1 MAKKRIILNFPA
13 NLIEQPITYHLVKD
27 YNLLINIL
35 QARITPNEEGRMLLE
50 VSGKKKDIDEGL
62 AYLSENRVGIQPLEK
77 DVKWDSDS
85 CTHCTACTTFCPS
98 GALVVDRDTMLV
110 SFLKDKC
117 IACELCIPVC
127 SYRAIAI
134 SV

>member
-13 NLIEQPITYHLVKD
+13 NLIDQPITYHLVKD

-35 QARITPNEEGRMLLE
+35 QARITPKEEGRMLLE
-50 VSGKKKDIDEGL
+50 VSGKKKDIDEGMR
-62 AYLSENRVGIQPLEK
+62 YLSEKGVGIQPLEK
-77 DVKWDSDS
+77 DVNWDSDS
-85 CTHCTACTTFCPS
+85 CIHCTACTTFCPS

-110 SFLKDKC
+110 SFLRDKC

-134 SV
+134 SH